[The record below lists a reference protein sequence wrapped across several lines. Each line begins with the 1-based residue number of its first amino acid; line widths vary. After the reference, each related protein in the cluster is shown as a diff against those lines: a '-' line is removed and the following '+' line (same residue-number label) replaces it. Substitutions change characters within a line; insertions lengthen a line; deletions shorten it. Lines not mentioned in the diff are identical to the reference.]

1 MYRVFQVLF
10 KEFYR
15 KCSEI
20 LKETTIRIKNY
31 TIRLKDRKFANK
43 NTFIQQLPDLLST
56 CKNKRMIRIK
66 A

>member
-20 LKETTIRIKNY
+20 LKETIIGIKNY
-31 TIRLKDRKFANK
+31 MIRLKDHKFANK
-43 NTFIQQLPDLLST
+43 NTFIQQSPDPLSI
-56 CKNKRMIRIK
+56 CKNKHRIN